1 MASCVEIEKN
11 EDNTFTVTD
20 CSYEEGAEGKPGM
33 HQMPGGQMMRDDAMQ
48 GGMEGMQGEMEAEG
62 QQVATLKDALMAAAD
77 ILTSG
82 GSTDMATKQAAFSSA
97 DERLT
102 R

>member
-1 MASCVEIEKN
+1 MSKICVEIEL
-11 EDNTFTVTD
+11 ETDGGTFTVSK
-20 CSYEEGAEGKPGM
+20 CGPEE
-33 HQMPGGQMMRDDAMQ
+33 HQMPGGEMMQ
-48 GGMEGMQGEMEAEG
+48 GGEMGGQEGAGGGPEQEEAGG
-62 QQVATLKDALMAAAD
+62 QTFTSLKDALMAAAD